1 MLYFCRLLTRLPV
14 CLLLLGLIFSGCSK
28 HGYVQLD
35 YPLPPQVYL
44 ADDIQTIALVNRSL
58 TRPED
63 KQGKV
68 LEAIVTGEISG
79 SDRLASDESLKGVF
93 DRINGYRNIQAVLPP
108 QTRLYGT
115 GTRETP
121 ELLDW
126 EVVRNICDA
135 SNADALLVLETFDS
149 NSDVLLSTV
158 TNQVTAALGGN
169 ASIPAVPNQIR
180 VSVLAFWRLY
190 DPVSKTIIDQHQA
203 KSFLTFNGAGGNN
216 LILPPPEAL
225 HNTAYE
231 AGRSYIERFLPSH
244 YTVKRDL
251 YKKGKGSSKQAF
263 KAAFRSSEVANWQ
276 GAMDSW
282 SGILSQ
288 TSRKNAGKASLN
300 IAVAHEVLGNT
311 DQALEW
317 AKKSYEV
324 YGNKL
329 GRDYAKI
336 LLHRKSLE

>member
-1 MLYFCRLLTRLPV
+1 M
-14 CLLLLGLIFSGCSK
+14 LLGLIFSGCSK
-28 HGYVQLD
+28 HGYVHLD
-35 YPLPPQVYL
+35 YPLPPEIYL

-79 SDRLASDESLKGVF
+79 SDRLASDECLKGIF
-93 DRINGYRNIQAVLPP
+93 DRINGYRHIQAVLPP

-126 EVVRNICDA
+126 ELVRNICDA

-149 NSDVLLSTV
+149 NSDVLLTTV

-169 ASIPAVPNQIR
+169 APIPAVPNQIR
-180 VSVLAFWRLY
+180 VSVQAFWRLY
-190 DPVSKTIIDQHQA
+190 NPVSKTIIDQHQA
-203 KSFLTFNGAGGNN
+203 KSFLTFNGPGGNN

-263 KAAFRSSEVANWQ
+263 KAAFRSSEVANWP

-282 SGILSQ
+282 SAILSQ

>member
-1 MLYFCRLLTRLPV
+1 MN
-14 CLLLLGLIFSGCSK
+14 
-28 HGYVQLD
+28 LD
-35 YPLPPQVYL
+35 YPLPPEVYL
-44 ADDIQTIALVNRSL
+44 PDGVKTIALVNRSL
-58 TRPED
+58 TRPEH
-63 KQGKV
+63 KQGQV
-68 LEAIVTGEISG
+68 LETIVTGEISG

-93 DRINGYRNIQAVLPP
+93 DRINGYRGIQAVIPQ

-126 EVVRNICDA
+126 ELVRDICDA

-149 NSDVLLSTV
+149 NSDLLLSTV
-158 TNQVTAALGGN
+158 TNRVTAALGN
-169 ASIPAVPNQIR
+169 NVPIPAAPNQIR
-180 VSVLAFWRLY
+180 VNVLAFWRLY
-190 DPVSKTIIDQHQA
+190 DPASKIIIDQHQA
-203 KSFLTFNGAGGNN
+203 RSFLTFNGVGGSN
-216 LILPPPEAL
+216 LVLPPPEAL

-231 AGRSYIERFLPSH
+231 AGRNYIERFLPGY
-244 YTVKRDL
+244 YTVKREL
-251 YKKGKGSSKQAF
+251 YKKGKGSSKHAF
-263 KAAFRSSEVANWQ
+263 KTAFRNSEVANWQ

-282 SGILSQ
+282 SAILNQ
-288 TSRKNAGKASLN
+288 TSHKNAGKACLN

-311 DQALEW
+311 DLALQW

-336 LLHRKSLE
+336 LLNRKNLE

>member
-1 MLYFCRLLTRLPV
+1 M
-14 CLLLLGLIFSGCSK
+14 FSGCSK
-28 HGYVQLD
+28 HGYVKLD

-44 ADDIQTIALVNRSL
+44 PDDVQTIALVNRSL
-58 TRPED
+58 TRPEN

-68 LEAIVTGEISG
+68 LEAIVTGEVLG
-79 SDRLASDESLKGVF
+79 SDHLASDECLKGVI
-93 DRINGYRNIQAVLPP
+93 DRINGHRSIQVVIP
-108 QTRLYGT
+108 QRTRLYGT
-115 GTRETP
+115 GTRQTP

-126 EVVRNICDA
+126 EFVKTICDA

-158 TNQVTAALGGN
+158 TNGVTAALGN
-169 ASIPAVPNQIR
+169 KAPIPGTPSQIR
-180 VSVLAFWRLY
+180 VNVHAFWRLY
-190 DPVSKTIIDQHQA
+190 DPASRTILDQHQA
-203 KSFLTFNGAGGNN
+203 KSFLTFNGATGST
-216 LILPPPEAL
+216 LTLPPPEAL
-225 HNTAYE
+225 PNTAYE
-231 AGRSYIERFLPSH
+231 AGRTYIERFLPGY
-244 YTVKRDL
+244 YTVERKL
-251 YKKGKGSSKQAF
+251 YKKGKGSSKHTF

-276 GAMDSW
+276 GAINSW
-282 SGILSQ
+282 TALLSKV
-288 TSRKNAGKASLN
+288 SRKNAGMASLN

>member
-1 MLYFCRLLTRLPV
+1 
-14 CLLLLGLIFSGCSK
+14 LLLSLVLSGCSK
-28 HGYVQLD
+28 HGYVHLD
-35 YPLPPQVYL
+35 YPLPPEVYL
-44 ADDIQTIALVNRSL
+44 PDGVKTIALVNRSL

-68 LEAIVTGEISG
+68 LEAVVTGEILG

-93 DRINGYRNIQAVLPP
+93 DRINGYKGIQAVIPQ
-108 QTRLYGT
+108 QTRLFGT

-126 EVVRNICDA
+126 ELVRNICDA
-135 SNADALLVLETFDS
+135 SNADVLLVLETFDS

-158 TNQVTAALGGN
+158 TNRVTAALGNN
-169 ASIPAVPNQIR
+169 APIPVAPNQIR
-180 VSVLAFWRLY
+180 VNVLAFWRLY
-190 DPVSKTIIDQHQA
+190 DPASKTIIDQHQA
-203 KSFLTFNGAGGNN
+203 KSFLTFNGVGGNN

-231 AGRSYIERFLPSH
+231 AGRNYIERFLPGH
-244 YTVKRDL
+244 YTVKREL
-251 YKKGKGSSKQAF
+251 YKKGKGASKQAF

-282 SGILSQ
+282 SAILSQ
-288 TSRKNAGKASLN
+288 TTRKNAGKASLN

-329 GRDYAKI
+329 GRDYAKV

>member
-1 MLYFCRLLTRLPV
+1 MLYFCRFLKRLPV
-14 CLLLLGLIFSGCSK
+14 CLLLLGLVFSGCSK
-28 HGYVQLD
+28 HGYVNLD
-35 YPLPPQVYL
+35 YPLPAQVYL
-44 ADDIQTIALVNRSL
+44 PEDVKTIALVNRSL

-63 KQGKV
+63 KQGQV
-68 LEAIVTGEISG
+68 LEAIVTGEVSG

-93 DRINGYRNIQAVLPP
+93 DRINGYRDMQAVIPP

-126 EVVRNICDA
+126 ELVRSICDA

-158 TNQVTAALGGN
+158 ANRVTAALGNN
-169 ASIPAVPNQIR
+169 ASNPVVPNQIR
-180 VSVLAFWRLY
+180 VNVLAFWRLY
-190 DPVSKTIIDQHQA
+190 DPASKTIIDQHQA
-203 KSFLTFNGAGGNN
+203 KSFLTFNGVGSN
-216 LILPPPEAL
+216 LTLPPPEAL

-231 AGRSYIERFLPSH
+231 AGRNYIERFLPGH

-263 KAAFRSSEVANWQ
+263 KAAFRSSEVANWR
-276 GAMDSW
+276 GAMDGW
-282 SGILSQ
+282 SAILARA
-288 TSRKNAGKASLN
+288 SRKNAGKACLN

-329 GRDYAKI
+329 GRDYTKV
-336 LLHRKSLE
+336 LLHRRSLE